1 MTGSAIRL
9 RTVPPRPVGKLAA
22 VDPTTDRPLLQSL
35 PDVSDDHEDD
45 GRRRRGLRNRQAVV
59 EATLSLL
66 EDGDPN
72 PSASD
77 IAERAGVS
85 LRSVF
90 RHFDDL
96 DALFLAGIQ
105 RQAQRTAHLYAPP
118 ARGGKPADRVQA
130 LVRQR
135 RRLHEAVAPVRRGWV
150 LRYRNH
156 PTMVPVMAEVRAELR
171 RQIVDLFAGDLVGLS
186 AAARRD
192 VIDAIDVATSFSA
205 WDHLRF
211 DQGLPPVRAA
221 AVLRRTVSALL
232 ESAGVELR

>member
-1 MTGSAIRL
+1 M
-9 RTVPPRPVGKLAA
+9 PPRPVGKLISD
-22 VDPTTDRPLLQSL
+22 DPAGGRPLLVPL
-35 PDVSDDHEDD
+35 PNTLEDQEDD

-66 EDGDPN
+66 EDGATT

-118 ARGGKPADRVQA
+118 SRGGKPADRVQA

-156 PTMVPVMAEVRAELR
+156 PTVMPVMAEVRAELR
-171 RQIVDLFAGDLVGLS
+171 RQIADLFAGDLVGLS
-186 AAARRD
+186 TAARRD
-192 VIDAIDVATSFSA
+192 VIDAIDVAASFAA

-221 AVLRRTVSALL
+221 AVVRRTVSALL